1 MPYTYE
7 TCHEAFQRGLDDR
20 KAYPLT
26 LGDYKI
32 RESLRGLGRIS
43 ETITKIAEDLKF
55 KRRGYYRYFGAC
67 TSDDADVWLKSVP
80 AQLALD
86 LGYNVLP
93 AIYALAADSVPH
105 AIVGKCSSRANS
117 VTPTIINHCEEARIA
132 LRRGV
137 RTEYTRM
144 KAGQSTV
151 QPLVDAVVELIE
163 VTLRDVKVWIDQG
176 SPEVTAKYPVQP
188 PSHRLAST

>member
-32 RESLRGLGRIS
+32 RESLRGLQRIS
-43 ETITKIAEDLKF
+43 ETLRNIAEDLKF
-55 KRRGYYRYFGAC
+55 KRRGYYRYFGVC

-86 LGYNVLP
+86 LGYNVVP

-117 VTPTIINHCEEARIA
+117 VTPTIIDHCEEARIA

-137 RTEYTRM
+137 KRELRM
-144 KAGQSTV
+144 MKTGGSTV

-163 VTLRDVKVWIDQG
+163 VTLSDVKVWIDQG
-176 SPEVTAKYPVQP
+176 SPEVTANYPAAHP
-188 PSHRLAST
+188 TSPTA

>member
-32 RESLRGLGRIS
+32 RETLRDLQRIS
-43 ETITKIAEDLKF
+43 ETITKIAADHRF
-55 KRRGYYRYFGAC
+55 KVRGYGRYFGCC
-67 TSDDADVWLKSVP
+67 TSDDAAVWLKRRP
-80 AQLALD
+80 QNIAYD
-86 LGYNVLP
+86 LGYYVIP
-93 AIYALAADSVPH
+93 AICALAGDGVPAH
-105 AIVGKCSSRANS
+105 IVRACVARANS
-117 VTPTIINHCEEARIA
+117 VTPTIIDDCEEARIA

-176 SPEVTAKYPVQP
+176 SPEVTARYPAQS

>member
-43 ETITKIAEDLKF
+43 ETLRNIAEDLKF
-55 KRRGYYRYFGAC
+55 KRRGYYRYFGVC

-86 LGYNVLP
+86 LGYNVVP
-93 AIYALAADSVPH
+93 AIKALARDGVPP
-105 AIVGKCSSRANS
+105 AVVNGCLARATR
-117 VTPTIINHCEEARIA
+117 VVPVILDDCEGARIA

-137 RTEYTRM
+137 KRELRM
-144 KAGQSTV
+144 MKTGGSTV

-163 VTLRDVKVWIDQG
+163 VTLRDVKVWLDQG
-176 SPEVTAKYPVQP
+176 SPEVTAKYPAVHP
-188 PSHRLAST
+188 ASPTT